1 MDLVFKDNKTNG
13 KFSITFGNK
22 SFDRLFFTRDKED
35 KLLTIAWNR
44 GKTQKVIVDE
54 VEYDFPE
61 NTFLPLVVNQSF
73 RFENAEDIIA
83 WQFNRDFYCVIDH
96 DEEVSCVGF
105 LFYGSSQAMFIALD
119 EKEEEKIKLLLEVFK
134 NEFDTTDSIQGEML
148 RLLLVRLII
157 TITRLGKKQ
166 YIPTEDIED
175 AKFNLYREYN
185 VLVESNYRTQHE
197 VQFYASQLNKSPKT
211 LSNVFALYGKK
222 TPLQIIQ
229 ERIITEAK
237 RLFYYTDKSVK
248 EIAIETGFEDT
259 SHFSRFFKKQTSFTP
274 TAFKNSLK
282 RPEKEK
288 LTTHREI

>member
-1 MDLVFKDNKTNG
+1 MDLVFTDNKTNG
-13 KFSITFGNK
+13 KFRITFGNYK
-22 SFDRLFFTRDKED
+22 FDRLFFTRDKKD

-61 NTFLPLVVNQSF
+61 NTVLPLVVNQSF
-73 RFENAEDIIA
+73 SFENAEDITA

-105 LFYGSSQAMFIALD
+105 LFYGSSQVMFIALE

-157 TITRLGKKQ
+157 TITKLGKKQ
-166 YIPTEDIED
+166 YIPAEHIED

-229 ERIITEAK
+229 ERIISEAK

-248 EIAIETGFEDT
+248 EIALEIGFEDT
-259 SHFSRFFKKQTSFTP
+259 SHFSRFFKKQTSYTP
-274 TAFKNSLK
+274 TAFKNNLK
-282 RPEKEK
+282 
-288 LTTHREI
+288 TH

>member
-105 LFYGSSQAMFIALD
+105 LFYGSSQVMFIALD

-175 AKFNLYREYN
+175 TKFNLYREYN

-274 TAFKNSLK
+274 TEFKNTLK